1 MGVRYVLLFRRVG
14 GEVVQLGFRVVA
26 QLHAGPVFGGG
37 LVAWLDVLPRP
48 LNDGQGVVQV
58 LLYDVVASV
67 VVLSQEGGQLV
78 AAVGGYAVGRE
89 RVVEQGGEGGVDIDH
104 GEEGL
109 LLAGLDARRPAY
121 DEGDA
126 RAGLVGAVFPA
137 PVMLHGGV
145 PVQQFEGLVLVAV
158 VDDGA
163 VVATED
169 EDGVVGKLE
178 AVEGVHDFAY
188 GPVQLEDDVATGAHA
203 ALSGETGVGDAGNV
217 DVLGAHVEE
226 EGAGLVVDD
235 EVLGLGGDDVGYL
248 FIVPEGGFSA
258 GHPADAGDAVD
269 DGVVVSLAGLEGDE
283 FGVFESGGPV
293 AYFVVVADGDGVVG
307 VEACHAAVFDEDAGH
322 AVDGGG
328 DDVFVVEADVLGV
341 RADECVEVSAAFGA
355 ESEVPLA
362 DGGGGVA
369 FCVEHV
375 GQGDAGGVDDQFR
388 VAGGDAGVL
397 LPPGVHSGEEAEAR
411 GGAGGGGG
419 VCVGELCALS
429 GEAVDVGGVYAG
441 CAIAAEVAD
450 AEVVGYQVDDVG
462 FLPWGVVGC
471 CLFGGVSASGQQ
483 GGSCR
488 EGP

>member
-226 EGAGLVVDD
+226 EGAVLVVDD
-235 EVLGLGGDDVGYL
+235 EVLGLGGVA
-248 FIVPEGGFSA
+248 A
-258 GHPADAGDAVD
+258 GNLADAGDAVD

-341 RADECVEVSAAFGA
+341 RADECVEVGAAWVTQAVSMISSELPGA
-355 ESEVPLA
+355 MPVFSCRQGYIPVRRPKREGVLVEEVAYALVNCAPCPARRSML
-362 DGGGGVA
+362 GV
-369 FCVEHV
+369 FM
-375 GQGDAGGVDDQFR
+375 R
-388 VAGGDAGVL
+388 VA
-397 LPPGVHSGEEAEAR
+397 P
-411 GGAGGGGG
+411 
-419 VCVGELCALS
+419 
-429 GEAVDVGGVYAG
+429 
-441 CAIAAEVAD
+441 
-450 AEVVGYQVDDVG
+450 
-462 FLPWGVVGC
+462 
-471 CLFGGVSASGQQ
+471 
-483 GGSCR
+483 
-488 EGP
+488 